1 ATELGWPS
9 TTQDCEPR
17 EDTPSPVPGVTGAL
31 RQPSL
36 GVAEKILPR
45 RSTAHTYVVSSVST
59 PAGCAG
65 VRWLQ
70 GAAEPLTRPG
80 SPAGGIPACARA
92 GSMSCRRASAYDSES
107 RPRMGT
113 STTSGSP

>member
-1 ATELGWPS
+1 MAL

-45 RSTAHTYVVSSVST
+45 RSTAHTYDVSSVST

-70 GAAEPLTRPG
+70 GAAEPLPRRG

-92 GSMSCRRASAYDSES
+92 GSMSCRRASA
-107 RPRMGT
+107 
-113 STTSGSP
+113 